1 MKTKAARAR
10 AIRRDIADA
19 RVECERL
26 SDIVK
31 EMRDNMTVKFRRRR
45 VDGKVEFALYQSD
58 SRLSSWQSVP
68 DLPDE

>member
-58 SRLSSWQSVP
+58 SRLCSWQSVP
-68 DLPDE
+68 DLPNE